1 MKQFFRALLSDQGD
15 LSMTRFL
22 SLLCIIAALTIS
34 VVCLYRGQPADSI
47 VGLVGV
53 FLASGFGGKVAG
65 AFAEKTHPVEKEKE

>member
-1 MKQFFRALLSDQGD
+1 MKEFFRALLSDQGD

-34 VVCLYRGQPADSI
+34 VVCLYRSQPADSI

-65 AFAEKTHPVEKEKE
+65 AFAEKEAPKKDEE